1 MITKR
6 LMNGLLL
13 GLCAGFLCS
22 VDAAD
27 GTAPQ
32 QAAADPGRPL
42 DSIVLGMGCFWGAEK
57 RMSALPGVV
66 DVESGYA
73 NGEVDASYRAIIDQ
87 ERALRAGRSTKRNF
101 AEVVKVT
108 FDPARTDLQ
117 RVLAAFWQ
125 NHDPTQGD
133 RQGNDVGSNYR
144 SAIYTHDAQQRKIA
158 EATRAVYQQAL
169 TQAGYGEITTEIA
182 PLTNYHRAEDYHQDY
197 LVKNPNGYCGLG
209 GTGVK
214 YPGVAQTAQQEQEHP
229 MLDGGQLD
237 FDRQLVV
244 YEAEDCAYCKQ
255 FKADVLDHWDRD
267 IPIETTLNPSAP
279 SGWKLAKR
287 LIATPTIVL
296 FEQGGEVA
304 RYTGYNGRSI
314 DFWRWLNARL

>member
-6 LMNGLLL
+6 LMKGLLP
-13 GLCAGFLCS
+13 GLCAALLCS
-22 VDAAD
+22 AHAAD

-32 QAAADPGRPL
+32 KLANEPDRPL

-73 NGEVDASYRAIIDQ
+73 NGEVEASYRAIIDQ

-169 TQAGYGEITTEIA
+169 TKAGYGEITTEIA
-182 PLTNYHRAEDYHQDY
+182 TLRNYHRAEAYHQDY

-209 GTGVK
+209 GTGVN
-214 YPGVAQTAQQEQEHP
+214 YPGVAQTAQQAEAHP

-237 FDRQLVV
+237 FHRQLVV
-244 YEAEDCAYCKQ
+244 YEAEECAYCKQ